1 MSYTLTIG
9 GKAPPTSST
18 FDVLNPFDETV
29 VAACPQGTVELVDLA
44 VRAARQALP
53 AWSATSD
60 GDRVAKLE
68 AIAGLIEK
76 NHAELS
82 TLVTRE
88 QGKSQSGPGA
98 NLEVGGAV
106 AWTRATASLS
116 LPEEVIQND
125 KSAQIVLRRKPVGV
139 VGSITPWNW
148 PMLIATWHLMPAIRV
163 GCTVVIKPSPFT
175 PLSTLRLVQLM
186 NEVLPPGV
194 VNVVTGGSEVGSHIT
209 NHPGID
215 KLVFTGSIATG
226 KKVMESASRSLKRVT
241 LELGGNDAGIILPG
255 TRIEPLLESLFWG
268 CFINAGQT
276 CAALKRLYVHESQ
289 YEEVV
294 SKFAAFVEKIPVG
307 NGLDPKTLIGP
318 VSNRMQLDK
327 VISFVEEAR
336 ARGARIVTGGKKSAA
351 PGFIYPLTVIADA
364 TDEMRVVKEEQFG
377 PVIPIIKYS
386 SVDEAIQRANSLEV
400 GLGGSIW
407 GNDPD
412 DSARYAQRLECGTA
426 WVNQHGTLHPM
437 APFGG
442 VKCSGMGV
450 EFNVDGLKEYTTV
463 QVVNVARAT

>member
-1 MSYTLTIG
+1 MSAYELTIG
-9 GKAPPTSST
+9 GKSVPARGT
-18 FDVLNPFDETV
+18 FQVLNPFDESV
-29 VAACPQGTVELVDLA
+29 VGQCPQGATEHVDLA
-44 VRAARQALP
+44 VRSAREAFGPWAAEAD
-53 AWSATSD
+53 SE
-60 GDRVAKLE
+60 RVAKLMQ
-68 AIAGLIEK
+68 IADRIEK

-88 QGKSQSGPGA
+88 QGKPQSGPGA
-98 NLEVGGAV
+98 NLEVGGAA

-116 LPEEVIQND
+116 LPEEVIQD
-125 KSAQIVLRRKPVGV
+125 DATGRIAIRRKPVGV
-139 VGSITPWNW
+139 VASITPWNW
-148 PMLIATWHLMPAIRV
+148 PLLIATWHVMPAIRV

-194 VNVVTGGSEVGSHIT
+194 VNVVTGGADVGSHIT
-209 NHPGID
+209 NHAGID
-215 KLVFTGSIATG
+215 KVVFTGSVATG
-226 KKVMESASRSLKRVT
+226 KKVMESASRSLKRIT
-241 LELGGNDAGIILPG
+241 LELGGNDAGVVLPG
-255 TRIEPLLESLFWG
+255 TNIEPLLERLFWG

-294 SKFAAFVEKIPVG
+294 AKLAAYVNNVPVG

-327 VISFVEEAR
+327 VIALVEDAR
-336 ARGARIVTGGKKSAA
+336 SRGARIVTGGRKLDG
-351 PGFIYPLTVIADA
+351 PGLVYPLTVIADA
-364 TDEMRVVKEEQFG
+364 TDQMRVVAEEQFG
-377 PVIPIIKYS
+377 PVIPIIRYRT
-386 SVDEAIQRANSLEV
+386 VEEAIRRANSLDV
-400 GLGGSIW
+400 GLGGSVW
-407 GNDPD
+407 GNDAEAA
-412 DSARYAQRLECGTA
+412 ARYASQLECGTA

-442 VKCSGMGV
+442 VKCSGIGV

-463 QVVNVARAT
+463 QVVNIARQ